1 MQKKEMSRLEG
12 HLLFGIQAHAL
23 MMEQADSGKCHN
35 HIVCV
40 AGIDNIL
47 VAFGAA
53 WLCHVCYAAAVSTL
67 DIVTEWE
74 KGVGT
79 KRDARISGKPFPFF
93 LCGKYRRFY
102 FKRMLPYIL
111 SQHVHIIFPDIEVNG
126 VIAVSALDIVLELQ
140 AEHLRGLAQIPVVC
154 FCPGQPR
161 AVNAGLLPGS
171 DADCLAALYIAD
183 RIGLGIF

>member
-12 HLLFGIQAHAL
+12 HLLFGIQADAL
-23 MMEQADSGKCHN
+23 MMEQADSGKCHY

-74 KGVGT
+74 KASEPSVT
-79 KRDARISGKPFPFF
+79 PEFPESHS
-93 LCGKYRRFY
+93 RF
-102 FKRMLPYIL
+102 
-111 SQHVHIIFPDIEVNG
+111 S
-126 VIAVSALDIVLELQ
+126 S
-140 AEHLRGLAQIPVVC
+140 
-154 FCPGQPR
+154 
-161 AVNAGLLPGS
+161 AVNTGGFTLNVCSHTSSPS
-171 DADCLAALYIAD
+171 TSI
-183 RIGLGIF
+183 